1 MMKKKKLDVD
11 RVFQALGDATRRAM
25 LERLSA
31 GPMSVSRL
39 AEPFAMSLAAVVQHL
54 QILEQAGLVKTEKVG
69 RVRGCRIDAAGLDA
83 ATEWLGA
90 RRPEWERK
98 LDRLGE
104 LLEAEESQPA
114 DWPGSANELLGPL

>member
-1 MMKKKKLDVD
+1 MKRREPDAGS
-11 RVFQALGDATRRAM
+11 VFHALGDATRRAM

-69 RVRGCRIDAAGLDA
+69 RVRSCRVDSAGLNVAMD
-83 ATEWLGA
+83 WLSA
-90 RRPEWERK
+90 RRPEWDQQ

-104 LLEAEESQPA
+104 LLEAEESEA
-114 DWPGSANELLGPL
+114 DGRPGDASELLGPL